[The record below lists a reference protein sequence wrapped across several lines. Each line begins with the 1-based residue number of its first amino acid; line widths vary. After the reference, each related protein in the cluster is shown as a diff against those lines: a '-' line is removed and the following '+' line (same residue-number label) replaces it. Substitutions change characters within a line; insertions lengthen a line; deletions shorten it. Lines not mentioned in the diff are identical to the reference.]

1 MLKSDFREPLVRQK
15 MVGQELVPYWTGRG
29 GLDGGS
35 GVVVGGEGEERLLRD
50 GEEGGGE
57 CCAVVVGGEEG
68 SRVS

>member
-50 GEEGGGE
+50 GEEGRI
-57 CCAVVVGGEEG
+57 CCLPGHHQGL
-68 SRVS
+68 

>member
-15 MVGQELVPYWTGRG
+15 MVGQGLVPYWTGRG